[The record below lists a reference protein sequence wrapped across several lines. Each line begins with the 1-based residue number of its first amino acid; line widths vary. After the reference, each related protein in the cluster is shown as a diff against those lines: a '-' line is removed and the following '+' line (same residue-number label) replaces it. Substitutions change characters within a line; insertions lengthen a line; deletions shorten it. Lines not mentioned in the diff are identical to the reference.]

1 MEALVQAIVVAN
13 AIRDAYLNDASCAS
27 NLCKPK
33 GGKKRKTD
41 EVGHVVVRLLSQTI
55 IWFFWQAH
63 DS

>member
-1 MEALVQAIVVAN
+1 MEALVQAIMVAN

-27 NLCKPK
+27 NLCKSK

-55 IWFFWQAH
+55 I
-63 DS
+63 